1 MFEKRRENATQSY
14 GQLKSNI
21 AEIRKEQ
28 NVLFFVFFFIQ
39 DIYYYNYKELLNKKI
54 ITKF

>member
-28 NVLFFVFFFIQ
+28 NVLFFVFFLF
-39 DIYYYNYKELLNKKI
+39 DIYYYNYKELLKKKI

>member
-1 MFEKRRENATQSY
+1 MFCF
-14 GQLKSNI
+14 
-21 AEIRKEQ
+21 
-28 NVLFFVFFFIQ
+28 LFFFFIQ